1 MSTVKIAGVNCRAD
15 TIVSDPVNQVKQ
27 MLSKRERERYKRQM
41 MLFGDEGQERL
52 KKANIFIAG
61 AGGLG
66 SPVSIYLAVAGVGTL
81 TVVDKDVVEQT
92 NLNRQILHI
101 DRDIGRKK
109 TASAEEKLHAINP
122 DITVK
127 VIDTTIDESNC
138 AQLVG
143 RADGIV
149 DAMDNYPTRYLLND
163 IALQKNI
170 PLFHGA
176 IRGFYGQATTIIP
189 GKTACL
195 RCIFPSAP
203 PKEVFPVVG
212 VTPGFIGMIQVN
224 EVLKYLLGTGEL
236 LANRLLIWDG
246 LTARAEE
253 IAVVRNPAC
262 ISCGTGHAS
271 KNASTGTA
279 KKIPTGKKK

>member
-1 MSTVKIAGVNCRAD
+1 
-15 TIVSDPVNQVKQ
+15 
-27 MLSKRERERYKRQM
+27 MLSERERERYKRQM
-41 MLFGDEGQERL
+41 MLFSDQGQERL
-52 KKANIFIAG
+52 KKAHIFIAG

-81 TVVDKDVVEQT
+81 TVVDNDLVELT
-92 NLNRQILHI
+92 NLNRQILHY

-109 TASAEEKLHAINP
+109 TVSAEEKLRAINP
-122 DITVK
+122 DITVR
-127 VIDTTIDESNC
+127 VIDTTIEESNG

-163 IALQKNI
+163 IAQEKKI

-176 IRGFYGQATTIIP
+176 IRGFYGQATTILP

-195 RCIFPSAP
+195 RCIFPCAP
-203 PKEVFPVVG
+203 PQEVFPVVG
-212 VTPGFIGMIQVN
+212 ATPGVIGTIQAT
-224 EVLKYLLGTGEL
+224 EVLKYLLGTGDL

-246 LTARAEE
+246 MTAHAEE
-253 IAVVRNPAC
+253 IAVVKNPAC
-262 ISCGTGHAS
+262 TSCGTGHAS
-271 KNASTGTA
+271 KNASMVKA
-279 KKIPTGKKK
+279 KNVHERKKK